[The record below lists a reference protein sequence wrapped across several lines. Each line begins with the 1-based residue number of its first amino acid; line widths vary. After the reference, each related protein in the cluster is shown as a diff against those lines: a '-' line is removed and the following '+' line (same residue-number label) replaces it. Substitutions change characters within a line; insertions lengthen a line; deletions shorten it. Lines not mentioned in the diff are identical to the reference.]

1 MHGGLPHRA
10 DYRANRRED
19 DVRKASRVARRY
31 AAALFHTAQR
41 GDATDAVQGDIE
53 QVKQFLDDYP
63 QVLQALAVP
72 RVPAGRKKSALR
84 SLVGDRLSQDLT
96 RRFIDLMVHH
106 GREAFLPE
114 TADAFALL
122 YDESRNVVAADVRTA
137 APLDDGQVSRL
148 KARLDGM
155 TGRDTRLTITTDP
168 ALVGGLVVLIGD
180 TILDGSVRGYLEQFE
195 SRLRNAP
202 LAAIKLEDIPTA

>member
-1 MHGGLPHRA
+1 M
-10 DYRANRRED
+10 
-19 DVRKASRVARRY
+19 RKASRVARRY
-31 AAALFHTAQR
+31 AAALFHTALR
-41 GDATDAVQGDIE
+41 GNVTDAVQGDIE
-53 QVKQFLDDYP
+53 QVRIFLDEYP
-63 QVLQALAVP
+63 QVLQALLVP
-72 RVPAGRKKSALR
+72 RVPAERKKSALR

-96 RRFIDLMVHH
+96 RRFIDLMVDH

-122 YDESRNVVAADVRTA
+122 YDESRNVVAVDVRTA
-137 APLDDGQVSRL
+137 APLDEGQVSRL
-148 KARLDGM
+148 KARLDER

-202 LAAIKLEDIPTA
+202 LTAIKLEDIPSA

>member
-1 MHGGLPHRA
+1 MRQ
-10 DYRANRRED
+10 
-19 DVRKASRVARRY
+19 ASRVARRY
-31 AAALFHTAQR
+31 AAALFHTALR
-41 GDATDAVQGDIE
+41 GNVTDAVQGDIE
-53 QVKQFLDDYP
+53 QVRQFLDDHP
-63 QVLQALAVP
+63 QVLQTLAVP
-72 RVPAGRKKSALR
+72 RVPAERKKSALR

-96 RRFIDLMVHH
+96 RRFMDLMVDH

-148 KARLDGM
+148 KARLDEM

-168 ALVGGLVVLIGD
+168 ALVGGLVVRIGD

-202 LAAIKLEDIPTA
+202 LAAINLEDIPSA